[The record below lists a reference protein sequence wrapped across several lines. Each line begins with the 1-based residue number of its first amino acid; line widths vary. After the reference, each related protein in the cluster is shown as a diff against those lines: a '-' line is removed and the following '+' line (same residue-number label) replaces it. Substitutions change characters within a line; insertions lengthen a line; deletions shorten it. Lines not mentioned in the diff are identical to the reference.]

1 MLQVR
6 SQSWVLNPPRLIS
19 IRGPLTEPGMLYI
32 GGYDGNLPHHL
43 AMLSGFHGCMKKIRL
58 NGRSIAFRPEHGQ
71 HIRECG
77 ADPCA
82 AAGHKRQL
90 TLSINDATPITTM
103 APGDSEEL
111 NVYKGLFI
119 GGMPPDSQHLD
130 GFRGC
135 IEFIEIGSTVVDH
148 PEEATTAVNIENCD
162 L

>member
-1 MLQVR
+1 MEINLKLSNSTDFVAPTR
-6 SQSWVLNPPRLIS
+6 SQLLVFAGENGISADFFRVLVTPDRNVQVMMNLGSGLVALTHPTPLIPERWS
-19 IRGPLTEPGMLYI
+19 RVE
-32 GGYDGNLPHHL
+32 
-43 AMLSGFHGCMKKIRL
+43 
-58 NGRSIAFRPEHGQ
+58 IAR
-71 HIRECG
+71 
-77 ADPCA
+77 
-82 AAGHKRQL
+82 HKRQL

-119 GGMPPDSQHLD
+119 GGMPPDTQHLD